1 MRNRTK
7 WIGLACLI
15 PFVLILL
22 ISILLYIPPFQNFA
36 VQFAT
41 QQISEA
47 TNMHVGIGKVRL
59 SFPLNLNVQ
68 QVDVIQS
75 ADTLLSVDDFHVNI
89 PLLPLLKGDITVN
102 VLSLQGVKIDSKN
115 LIDGMMIKGTLGEF
129 YAQADHININK
140 EIVQLNKVDLSDTAL
155 TLILN
160 DSTKADTTSSST
172 NWRLEIDQMNLS
184 HTAFAMQIPND
195 SLRLSSYIQQAG

>member
-47 TNMHVGIGKVRL
+47 TDMHVGIGKVRL

-89 PLLPLLKGDITVN
+89 PLLPLLKGEITVN

-140 EIVQLNKVDLSDTAL
+140 ETVQLNKVDLSDTAL
-155 TLILN
+155 TLMLI
-160 DSTKADTTSSST
+160 
-172 NWRLEIDQMNLS
+172 
-184 HTAFAMQIPND
+184 
-195 SLRLSSYIQQAG
+195 